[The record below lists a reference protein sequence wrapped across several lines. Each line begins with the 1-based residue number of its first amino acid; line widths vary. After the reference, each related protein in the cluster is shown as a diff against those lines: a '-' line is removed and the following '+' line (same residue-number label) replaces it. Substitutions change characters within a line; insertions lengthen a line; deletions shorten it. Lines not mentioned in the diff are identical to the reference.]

1 MVSRSVIMRAMS
13 TILEIEKAIEALSPD
28 QRREVRDW
36 INQYDGLVDA
46 AASVFSLYDEEEGEG
61 PQWHD

>member
-1 MVSRSVIMRAMS
+1 MS
-13 TILEIEKAIEALSPD
+13 TVLEIEQAIEALSPD
-28 QRREVRDW
+28 QRRELRDW

-61 PQWHD
+61 QQWRD